1 MFRAA
6 IANEKGEMRFKRILA
21 IVVVGAALAVPM
33 RGQTPTQ
40 TSAPAPVPTVDQ
52 ILNRYVEAAGG
63 RAAWSKLTSRVTTG
77 TIEVPAANLSGAI
90 ELREKAPDRI
100 LSEIRISGILFRQG
114 FDGTVGWTD
123 DPQNGL
129 REQTGVEL
137 SEARRD
143 ADFYHP
149 LDLKKLYTRLAVVG
163 PDKVDDQ
170 DTYELEADIPE
181 GPPDEIYFSVAS
193 GLPVRVVSHRHS
205 PQGAVDFREDF
216 DDYREVDG
224 IKRPFTIYETTGEQA
239 VTIHVTEV
247 RHNVLLDDSVFAKPA
262 VQ

>member
-1 MFRAA
+1 MKFRQ
-6 IANEKGEMRFKRILA
+6 ILA
-21 IVVVGAALAVPM
+21 IAAMAVALAVSAG
-33 RGQTPTQ
+33 GQ
-40 TSAPAPVPTVDQ
+40 APAQSSASSPSAAIPPVDQ
-52 ILNRYVEAAGG
+52 LLRRYLEAAGG
-63 RAAWSKLTSRVTTG
+63 RAAWLKLSSRVTIG
-77 TIEVPAANLSGAI
+77 TIDVPAQNLSGTI

-123 DPQNGL
+123 DPKNGL

-137 SEARRD
+137 GEAKRD

-170 DTYELEADIPE
+170 DTYELEADVPD
-181 GPPDEIYFSVAS
+181 GAPDEIYFSVAT
-193 GLPVRVVSHRHS
+193 GLPVRVVSHRHG
-205 PQGAVDFREDF
+205 PQGVVDFREDF

-224 IKRPFTIYETTGEQA
+224 IKRPFTIYESTGEQA

-247 RHNVLLDDSVFAKPA
+247 RHNVLLDDSVFTKPA
-262 VQ
+262 AQ